1 MNPSGKTALI
11 TGGAVRVGKAITLG
25 LARAGANVVI
35 NYNASAQA
43 AEETVAEARALGVQA
58 LAIRADIADFEQ
70 VQAMAHAAEAQLGG
84 VDILINSASL
94 FQETPF
100 PTTDPAAWHR
110 VTGIGIDGP
119 YFCANAVAPGMLA
132 RGEGVIINIVDL
144 SGWEPWPRFTAHSVS
159 KAALMALT
167 RQLALEL
174 APAVRANAIAPG
186 PVLAPPD
193 YTPEMIHR
201 VRQNTL
207 LERWGSPEDVV
218 EAVLYFVRANYV
230 TGDVLFVDAGERFG
244 HRKLFSG

>member
-11 TGGAVRVGKAITLG
+11 TGGAIRVGKAITLG

-43 AEETVAEARALGVQA
+43 AEQTAAEARDLGVQA
-58 LAIRADIADFEQ
+58 LAIRADIADHAQ
-70 VQAMAHAAEAQLGG
+70 VGAMVRAAETQLGS
-84 VDILINSASL
+84 VDILVNSASL

-100 PTTDPAAWHR
+100 PTTDHSAWHR

-119 YFCANAVAPGMLA
+119 YYCANAVAPGMLA
-132 RGEGVIINIVDL
+132 KGAGVIVNIVDL
-144 SGWEPWPRFTAHSVS
+144 SGWEPWPHFAAHSAS

-167 RQLALEL
+167 RQMALEL
-174 APAVRANAIAPG
+174 GPAVRANAVAPG
-186 PVLAPPD
+186 PVLPPPD
-193 YTPEMIHR
+193 YTPEMIAR

-218 EAVLYFVRANYV
+218 DAVLFFVRADYV

-244 HRKLFSG
+244 HRKLFPG